1 MRRFLLMFAVV
12 AAMVFTGCSKDDNGN
27 NGGNGGGEPPAGE
40 IELEGYEEPIV
51 DWGISKQELKSRVNY
66 NLLNEDETALSYA
79 GKNKVSMYTYLFE
92 NGKLNA
98 SGAFI
103 SMAYNEELADFIIKK
118 YIYITDI
125 VSGEDRL
132 LVFRNKENTML
143 VTVGSPSTQY
153 LLIMYSPRNSTAN
166 NTFLIQAS
174 KSLMNAEGGDC
185 SEIIKLFQVNI
196 SKN

>member
-1 MRRFLLMFAVV
+1 MRKILLMFAVL

-27 NGGNGGGEPPAGE
+27 NGGNGGGEPAGE

-51 DWGISKQELKSRVNY
+51 DWGISKQELKSRVTY
-66 NLLNEDETALSYA
+66 TLLNEDETTLSYA
-79 GKNKVSMYTYLFE
+79 GKNKVSMYTYSFE
-92 NGKLNA
+92 NGKLDV

-103 SMAYNEELADFIIKK
+103 STAYNEELADFINKK
-118 YIYITDI
+118 YIYVNDI

-132 LVFRNKENTML
+132 FDVRNKENTML
-143 VTVGSPSTQY
+143 VTVGIPSTQY

-185 SEIIKLFQVNI
+185 SEIIKLFQANI